1 VFGRRNANGHIGWR
15 ARRRSLA
22 LLSVGALVLAVVVLS
37 WVDAGALHALP
48 ALVLPALLAVRRYP
62 GERVLAVLSEPRRE
76 RRRRPR
82 SRKAPA
88 RPQILMPRG
97 GLLLARSLAVRPPPG
112 VPGAA
117 G

>member
-1 VFGRRNANGHIGWR
+1 VFGRSNANGRIGWP
-15 ARRRSLA
+15 ARRRSVT
-22 LLSVGALVLAVVVLS
+22 LLCVGALTVAVVVLA
-37 WVDAGALHALP
+37 WADASALRALP
-48 ALVLPALLAVRRYP
+48 ALLLPALLAVRRYP

-112 VPGAA
+112 VLGAA